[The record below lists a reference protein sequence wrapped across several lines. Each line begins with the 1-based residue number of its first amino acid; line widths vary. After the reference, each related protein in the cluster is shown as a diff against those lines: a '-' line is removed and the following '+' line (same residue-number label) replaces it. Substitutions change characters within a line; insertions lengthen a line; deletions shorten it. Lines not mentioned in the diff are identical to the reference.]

1 MPKIQACSVL
11 LHSLSVSPKISDFFL
26 IKTKMAF
33 VLGLGV
39 TDKEESGRGGWE
51 MYCMFPMH
59 LRDILRLAEGA
70 SDSPKRGFSNTDP
83 TSTEPRQGSEAER
96 LTISSMS
103 ACRFLCDQMGLAL
116 TFTKDSRL
124 KSSDDTSKMR
134 PDLKKKKK
142 KCFPEAMRKGSL
154 GSWSPLGEAESFCC
168 SDGAR
173 RPVLRI
179 G

>member
-1 MPKIQACSVL
+1 
-11 LHSLSVSPKISDFFL
+11 
-26 IKTKMAF
+26 
-33 VLGLGV
+33 
-39 TDKEESGRGGWE
+39 

-134 PDLKKKKK
+134 PD
-142 KCFPEAMRKGSL
+142 
-154 GSWSPLGEAESFCC
+154 
-168 SDGAR
+168 
-173 RPVLRI
+173 
-179 G
+179 